1 MADPFPQ
8 VGNNEFTQGCE
19 LARNTLHP
27 FFTLF
32 YQSLNA
38 VPDERGLTDQLLFQ
52 LTRKVAAIN
61 VDRTTPKEES
71 ISGYD
76 YSWRF
81 RTKNLQ
87 TNQWEKRWIF
97 LQAKIYKP
105 EIVSGQLLNIADFT
119 YMYVLEAWLSE
130 IGLTIVHIRKRG
142 GDTLQMDLLNTTITN
157 AKAAIP
163 DAVVTGGYFLYGQNT
178 VQFVPIADVLQK
190 YALAQQNNL
199 SPEMSN
205 RQMSAFFMDA
215 GEIHYNIQ
223 NILTY
228 RPT

>member
-1 MADPFPQ
+1 TVLISPMADPFPQ

-71 ISGYD
+71 VSGYD

-105 EIVSGQLLNIADFT
+105 ETVSGQLLNVADFT
-119 YMYVLEAWLSE
+119 Y
-130 IGLTIVHIRKRG
+130 IKRG

-178 VQFVPIADVLQK
+178 VQFVPIADVLEK
-190 YALAQQNNL
+190 YALAQQTNL

-228 RPT
+228 RPS